1 MRVLALH
8 QLLSTHVIRIPY
20 LQRHYAGSDINH
32 DPLYAISLQL
42 FFRTSTRKSSSVKRG
57 RAPSLLPVS
66 SGLELQMLWWHSRSS
81 RRTYVQTRKKNKKM
95 IVRSKT
101 VQKGGALEPIRPLTP
116 PPPFVSVCALFPH
129 NHFFFFTLFSHSL
142 TWFKSAAALPA
153 PLGPLTSMA
162 LSIPDESR
170 APPTNL
176 YSSRFSIRAN
186 KAEAR

>member
-66 SGLELQMLWWHSRSS
+66 SGLELQMLWWHSRNS

-116 PPPFVSVCALFPH
+116 PPLSCVCVLYFLIIIFSSLLYFPI
-129 NHFFFFTLFSHSL
+129 L
-142 TWFKSAAALPA
+142 LPGSNQ
-153 PLGPLTSMA
+153 PL
-162 LSIPDESR
+162 
-170 APPTNL
+170 L
-176 YSSRFSIRAN
+176 YQHHWDR
-186 KAEAR
+186 